1 MSVVR
6 QDPTTR
12 EWVIVAPNRARRP
25 HTPRAEAPALPASDA
40 ACPFCPGNEAST
52 PPGLLRLPGPG
63 GSGWAV
69 RVIPNKF
76 GALSPS
82 GELARRQCGPL
93 FREMDG
99 VGHHEVIVETPR
111 HDHAMSR
118 MTDAEIELVL
128 RAYQARYKAL
138 RGDPRVKYIVIF
150 KNHGERAGTSLT
162 HPHSQLV
169 ATPVPPVQMRR
180 KYEVA
185 TAHWDDTGRCLY
197 CDLVEAELEAKGRL
211 VLETDRFAVFHPYA
225 SRAPFETWIAPKRH
239 QPAFAQVSAEDLVAL
254 ARVVRR
260 TLATLEAVLGEHDF
274 NYILHSAPVEDE
286 AKRYYLW
293 HLQIV
298 PRLQTI
304 AGFELGSG
312 IFITTMAPEESAR
325 IIRDGLDRRAGGR

>member
-1 MSVVR
+1 MSAIR

-25 HTPRAEAPALPASDA
+25 HTARDEPAAAPAPDA

-76 GALSPS
+76 GALTPS
-82 GELARRQCGPL
+82 GEPVRRECGPL

-111 HDHAMSR
+111 HDRTMSR
-118 MTDAEIELVL
+118 MTDAEVELVL

-138 RGDPRVKYIVIF
+138 RADARVKYIIIF
-150 KNHGERAGTSLT
+150 KNHGERAGTSLS

-169 ATPVPPVQMRR
+169 AAPVPPMQTRR

-185 TAHWDDTGRCLY
+185 TAHFDDTGRCLY
-197 CDLVEAELEAKGRL
+197 CDLIEAEVEAKDRL
-211 VLETDRFAVFHPYA
+211 VLETDRFVVFQPYA
-225 SRAPFETWIAPKRH
+225 SRVPFETWIAPKRH
-239 QPAFAQVSAEDLVAL
+239 EPSFAQVSAEDLVGL
-254 ARVVRR
+254 ARVLRR
-260 TLATLEAVLGEHDF
+260 TLATLGAVLGAHDF
-274 NYILHSAPVEDE
+274 NYVLHSAPVEDE
-286 AKRYYLW
+286 GKRYYLW
-293 HLQIV
+293 HIQIL

-304 AGFELGSG
+304 AGLELGSG
-312 IFITTMAPEESAR
+312 IFVTTMAPEESASLV
-325 IIRDGLDRRAGGR
+325 RDALARGAGGR

>member
-1 MSVVR
+1 MSAIR

-12 EWVIVAPNRARRP
+12 EWVIVAPTRARRP
-25 HTPRAEAPALPASDA
+25 HTPPAAAPAAPPPEA

-63 GSGWAV
+63 GGGWAV

-76 GALSPS
+76 GALAPG
-82 GELARRQCGPL
+82 GELVRRECAPL

-111 HDHAMSR
+111 HDGTMPR
-118 MTDAEIELVL
+118 MTDAEVELVL
-128 RAYQARYKAL
+128 RAYQTRYKAL
-138 RGDPRVKYIVIF
+138 RGDGRVKYIIIF
-150 KNHGERAGTSLT
+150 KNHGERAGTSLS

-169 ATPVPPVQMRR
+169 ATPVPPMQMRR

-185 TAHWDDTGRCLY
+185 TAHFDDTGRCLY
-197 CDLVEAELEAKGRL
+197 RDLVEAELEAKDRL
-211 VLETDRFAVFHPYA
+211 VLQTDRFVVFHPYA

-239 QPAFAQVSAEDLVAL
+239 EPSFVQVSAEDLVGL
-254 ARVVRR
+254 ARVLRR
-260 TLATLEAVLGEHDF
+260 TLATLGAVLGEHDF

-286 AKRYYLW
+286 AKHYYLW
-293 HLQIV
+293 HIQIL

-312 IFITTMAPEESAR
+312 IFITTMAPEESASLVR
-325 IIRDGLDRRAGGR
+325 GALARGAGGR